1 MLILVLITLGEP
13 YDLFGDEN
21 FFGHGGGTGDL
32 GRHGEQQGE

>member
-1 MLILVLITLGEP
+1 VLILVRITLGEP

-21 FFGHGGGTGDL
+21 FFGQGGTGDL